1 VLTESIYQQGERIIY
16 MYTNTF
22 SWGEMEQTSL
32 TISTSRRSHIYT
44 KWSLAVSAS
53 ICRELYLFRG
63 VAFDILLLV
72 VLSLCLF
79 LEGLVMFLRYQL
91 FWLLLWFLAIG
102 VEPLFLWYIEP
113 LSMYFGTKVFSF
125 QMALFWVLF
134 SF

>member
-1 VLTESIYQQGERIIY
+1 

-32 TISTSRRSHIYT
+32 TISTSGRSHIYT

-79 LEGLVMFLRYQL
+79 LEGLVMF
-91 FWLLLWFLAIG
+91 
-102 VEPLFLWYIEP
+102 
-113 LSMYFGTKVFSF
+113 
-125 QMALFWVLF
+125 
-134 SF
+134 